1 MKSLLVIKKIISASV
16 IIGFIHTSNAQEIPS
31 FLEGSVFHKVGT
43 KEGVDPLLL
52 YAVSLTESAKGK
64 NRQEVQPSVY
74 VIRTPNGAI
83 YPKTIEEAKKHL
95 KASINA
101 YGYKALDVGLMQ
113 INGQHWSKLKNKY
126 ALFNP
131 YFNVTFGARILKK
144 AIASTDDKVIGIGR
158 YHSFTEWRAKTYGN
172 RVIAIYN
179 NLKSIE

>member
-1 MKSLLVIKKIISASV
+1 MKSLLVIKKIICASV

-74 VIRTPNGAI
+74 VIRT
-83 YPKTIEEAKKHL
+83 PKTIEEAKKHL